1 MTVDPRLRRRKH
13 QRGSGDGGALMLN
26 IRVRHIKKK
35 GTRRAL
41 DGSVRDA
48 LQKLLD
54 TGRMPRGWQFMWV
67 DWKNPD
73 KHGGWTDVYP
83 DRNSSH
89 DPDEF
94 TQAFTRV
101 VQDQIRVAVV
111 RKV

>member
-1 MTVDPRLRRRKH
+1 MTVDPRLRKSH
-13 QRGSGDGGALMLN
+13 HKKGSGGALMLN

-35 GTRRAL
+35 GTRGAP

-48 LQKLLD
+48 LQALLD
-54 TGRMPRGWQFMWV
+54 HGRMPRGWQFMWV

-83 DRNSSH
+83 DRNNSD

-94 TQAFTRV
+94 AQAFARV
-101 VQDQIRVAVV
+101 VQDQIRIAVV